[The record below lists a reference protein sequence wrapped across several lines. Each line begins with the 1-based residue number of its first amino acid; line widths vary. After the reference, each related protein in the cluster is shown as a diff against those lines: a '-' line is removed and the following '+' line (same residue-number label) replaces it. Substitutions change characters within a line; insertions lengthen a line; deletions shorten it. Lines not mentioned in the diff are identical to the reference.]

1 MTWQAGPFEPLPF
14 QNEAVEHCVK
24 WGRVLIP
31 LPTGTG
37 KTYIA
42 LKGGTEL
49 QAKRILVLCSGN
61 ALFTWKKNFL
71 LHRPDLADQ
80 IAVISKMSAAERIV
94 AYRTKNVIVMRVK
107 TFAYDK
113 LEDYSFDLI
122 IGDECHKYMRSHKSL
137 QFKTIE
143 KICKRTRWLIF
154 LSATPVSK
162 GRQEYWPLLNVCR
175 PKEFKS
181 YWGFVSRYLIVMQ
194 GQFSKEIVGPQ
205 NTIAFREAVKSICFI
220 AQSPITGLPKIV
232 RSTIPIEMESRQER
246 FYRQFE
252 EDMFI
257 EKSDG
262 GILMASTILAKI
274 TRLRQ
279 LLCCPAIIDPALGLG
294 AGILAIL
301 DHMAEDPE
309 KRHHCVWFTPFIDA
323 IPFMRYALRD
333 AGYLSVV
340 AFQSGMELDELQEAE
355 MHFRENDSAVAICSI
370 MYAQSYELETGYPAY
385 FCGYSW
391 DPYDNMQGEGRL
403 ARLTTKR
410 DHINSYYIQ
419 NMNTVDDRLL
429 IVNGHKVSNT
439 KIDMRNIPVIKTLF
453 GPKDST

>member
-1 MTWQAGPFEPLPF
+1 MTWQAGPFEPLGF

-24 WGRVLIP
+24 YGRVLIP

-42 LKGGTEL
+42 LKAGTEL
-49 QAKRILVLCSGN
+49 QARRILVLCSGN

-80 IAVISKMSAAERIV
+80 IAVISKMSAAERTV
-94 AYRTKNVIVMRVK
+94 AYRTKNIIVMRVK

-113 LEDYSFDLI
+113 LEDYSFDLV

-143 KICKRTRWLIF
+143 NMCKRTRWLIF

-181 YWGFVSRYLIVMQ
+181 YWQFVSHYLIVMQ
-194 GQFSKEIVGPQ
+194 GQFSKEIVGPK
-205 NTIAFREAVKSICFI
+205 NTIQFREAVKNICFT
-220 AQSPITGLPKIV
+220 ANSPITGLPRIL
-232 RSTIPIEMESRQER
+232 RSTIPVEMEPKQER

-257 EKSDG
+257 EKSDDS
-262 GILMASTILAKI
+262 ILMASNILAKI

-294 AGILAIL
+294 AGIPAIL
-301 DHMAEDPE
+301 DHMEEDLD

-323 IPFMRYALRD
+323 IPFMRQALID
-333 AGYLSVV
+333 AGYPNVV
-340 AFQSGMELDELQEAE
+340 SFQSGMELDDLQDAE
-355 MHFRENDSAVAICSI
+355 MFFREHGDSVAICSI

-391 DPYDNMQGEGRL
+391 DPFENMQGEGRL
-403 ARLTTKR
+403 VRLTTQR
-410 DHINSYYIQ
+410 DYVNSYYIQ
-419 NMNTVDDRLL
+419 NINTCDDRLL
-429 IVNGHKVSNT
+429 YVNGTKVSNT
-439 KIDMRNIPVIKTLF
+439 KVDMRNIPVIKTLF
-453 GPKDST
+453 GPKDSS